1 MKKTH
6 VVSARAF
13 DELGGLC
20 GDELL
25 AEVFIDLNFDDFY
38 QFGGSFRS
46 GGQVDVEGHFLGAV
60 VHFFHFLL
68 LFARESAAVVNIS
81 TLASCSMMVSLIF
94 LA

>member
-1 MKKTH
+1 

-25 AEVFIDLNFDDFY
+25 AEVFIDLNFDGFH

-60 VHFFHFLL
+60 VHFFISYCISVPSPVLL
-68 LFARESAAVVNIS
+68 ELSTHCREALFV
-81 TLASCSMMVSLIF
+81 
-94 LA
+94 